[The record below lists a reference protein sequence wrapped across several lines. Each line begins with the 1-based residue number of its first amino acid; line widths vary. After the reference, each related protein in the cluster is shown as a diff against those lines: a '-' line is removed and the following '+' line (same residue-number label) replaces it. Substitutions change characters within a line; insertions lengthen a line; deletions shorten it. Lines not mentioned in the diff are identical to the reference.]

1 MRYEKTLKGL
11 RKTINFFAQT
21 EQNLKSLKS
30 FKKQS
35 YWFKKFI
42 FAMHSGVLNASIH

>member
-21 EQNLKSLKS
+21 EQNLKS